1 MKRKQQPIYYNDILI
16 VPLAPGSILLPLPT
30 EQDNRYPHCRG
41 LIYTNYSSFWFAHAT
56 FDTVFSILK
65 YALIPPKRPERIV
78 SGVPPE
84 ETGLL
89 VLVQ

>member
-1 MKRKQQPIYYNDILI
+1 MIILASDLHM
-16 VPLAPGSILLPLPT
+16 PLLT
-30 EQDNRYPHCRG
+30 
-41 LIYTNYSSFWFAHAT
+41 
-56 FDTVFSILK
+56 TVFSILK

-89 VLVQ
+89 VLVQW